1 MTDGNGALTRDVP
14 WTGSGGPSDINSYSW
29 LLLNAI
35 YNRLSTSSLFEG
47 FAVKRITDALPINAA
62 YQIPYIGIYLGDETA
77 IPDGDPKITNMRFV
91 HSTPLGIQIVVKN
104 NDPVAMQ
111 QTLDQAKWFVLN
123 QLFRDNA
130 LTNFYKTKISND
142 PNDPVC
148 MEGVTR
154 LRIPKP
160 DWARDSKSETP
171 IGMQL
176 IEITYQWGT
185 HFEPTDFDDLKEI
198 AVTAYPELAPTDPA
212 ELLSVTVVHRFDPD
226 YVEPPITGPGP

>member
-154 LRIPKP
+154 
-160 DWARDSKSETP
+160 
-171 IGMQL
+171 
-176 IEITYQWGT
+176 
-185 HFEPTDFDDLKEI
+185 
-198 AVTAYPELAPTDPA
+198 
-212 ELLSVTVVHRFDPD
+212 
-226 YVEPPITGPGP
+226 